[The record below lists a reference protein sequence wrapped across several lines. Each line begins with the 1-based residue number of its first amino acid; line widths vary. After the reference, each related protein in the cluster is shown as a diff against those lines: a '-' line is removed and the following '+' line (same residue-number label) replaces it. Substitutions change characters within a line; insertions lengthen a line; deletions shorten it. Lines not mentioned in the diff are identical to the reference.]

1 MEIHQTGYLWRYVRA
16 SMSLSGY
23 LPPLCDHG
31 NMLLDGGYMNN
42 LPADIMKSFGA
53 STIIAV
59 DVGRGINL
67 LMILISFCDS
77 G

>member
-1 MEIHQTGYLWRYVRA
+1 MEVHTIGYMWRYIRA

-23 LPPLCDHG
+23 LPPLCDNG

-42 LPADIMKSFGA
+42 LPADIIRSQGA

-59 DVGRGINL
+59 DVGRGDDQR
-67 LMILISFCDS
+67 MLIFS
-77 G
+77 